1 MVYLEPDRL
10 GWDPLF
16 QSWIS
21 LVTYL
26 PSKHMDRI
34 RTLVNDVIPPLLC
47 CVKRECRELSPTT
60 EIGLV
65 NSFIRLFDS
74 LLDPFKPLTV
84 EENLADSFTTMKVET
99 KFVFAVTWSIGASL
113 DEASQKTFNQC
124 LRGALRELRDTIQ
137 LELPFNDLVYDY
149 VNIHDEVKNEWV
161 PWLETVEQVKIEST
175 AEFNDI
181 IIPTKDTAR
190 YNYLMDVMITHNIP
204 LLMVG
209 PTGTGK
215 SKYIAG
221 KLYNGLPK
229 NTYIPLFVNFS
240 ARTSANQT
248 QDMIMAKMEKRRKG
262 VYGAPHTKKFV
273 IFVDDL
279 NMPAKETYGAQPP
292 IELLRQWMDHGNWY
306 DRKDTSKIELIGI
319 QFIAAMGP
327 PGGMFLL
334 Y

>member
-1 MVYLEPDRL
+1 MVYLEPERL

-21 LVTYL
+21 TVKYL
-26 PSKHMDRI
+26 PTKHMDRI
-34 RTLVNDVIPPLLC
+34 RTLVKDIIPATLY
-47 CVKRECRELSPTT
+47 CVKRECHELSPTT
-60 EIGLV
+60 EIGIV

-74 LLDPFKPLTV
+74 LLDSFKDKTV
-84 EENLADSFTTMKVET
+84 EQNLEDSFTTMKIET
-99 KFVFAVTWSIGASL
+99 NFVFAVTWSLGASL
-113 DEASQKTFNQC
+113 DESSQKIFNQH
-124 LRGALRELRDTIQ
+124 LRDALGELRDQIQ
-137 LELPFNDLVYDY
+137 LELPHEDLVYDY
-149 VNIHDEVKNEWV
+149 VNVHDEVKNEWI
-161 PWLETVEQVKIEST
+161 PWLDTIEPAEIAST
-175 AEFNDI
+175 AEYNDI

-204 LLMVG
+204 MLMVG

-221 KLYNGLPK
+221 KLLNGLSS
-229 NTYIPLFVNFS
+229 TYIPLFVNFS

-262 VYGAPHTKKFV
+262 IYGAPAAKRFV

-292 IELLRQWMDHGNWY
+292 IELLRQYMDHGNWY
-306 DRKDTSKIELIGI
+306 DRKDTSKLELVGI

-327 PGGMFLL
+327 PGGM
-334 Y
+334 

>member
-21 LVTYL
+21 KVEYL
-26 PSKHMDRI
+26 PMKQMERLK
-34 RTLVNDVIPPLLC
+34 TLVKEIIPAALY

-65 NSFIRLFDS
+65 NSFIRLYDS
-74 LLDPFKPLTV
+74 LLDPFKGNTL
-84 EENLADSFTTMKVET
+84 EKNQEDSFITMKIES
-99 KFVFAVTWSIGASL
+99 KFVFAITWSIGGSL
-113 DEASQKTFNQC
+113 DEASQKTFNQR
-124 LRGALRELRDTIQ
+124 LRGALGDLKDLIQ
-137 LELPFNDLVYDY
+137 LALPSADMIYDY
-149 VNIHDEVKNEWV
+149 VNIHNDIKNEWV
-161 PWLETVEQVKIEST
+161 PWLDTVEQTQIDPS

-215 SKYIAG
+215 SKYISG
-221 KLYNGLPK
+221 KLLNGMSK
-229 NTYIPLFVNFS
+229 NMYIPLFVNFS

-262 VYGAPHTKKFV
+262 VYGAPHTKKFI

-319 QFIAAMGP
+319 QFVAAMGP
-327 PGGMFLL
+327 PGGI
-334 Y
+334 